1 MTFPSDALCGSFLFS
16 FSRKPDDF
24 FCQPTTKSPYFA
36 PPGPAENQSQSSNLV
51 FSSARDARE
60 EEKINQRVVRDLR
73 DFKMT
78 TSDSYEPNHHTSSSR
93 PCCSEAI
100 VTQSSEP
107 VCASIGE
114 MANAPLLTAHTE
126 KKLFLYVRET
136 NRGFAAASSSSST
149 CTFLPLPNC
158 DFFLQSQK
166 ISPNQFADLFIE
178 NLALPFDSVDSL
190 SHTRTRRHRRKNTPS
205 KTIPSRGKLRRRN
218 RTLPQ
223 VRRGVG
229 CTLPRIRC
237 SFFAESAKNGDGGG

>member
-1 MTFPSDALCGSFLFS
+1 
-16 FSRKPDDF
+16 
-24 FCQPTTKSPYFA
+24 
-36 PPGPAENQSQSSNLV
+36 
-51 FSSARDARE
+51 
-60 EEKINQRVVRDLR
+60 
-73 DFKMT
+73 MT

-136 NRGFAAASSSSST
+136 NRGFAAASSSSS

-178 NLALPFDSVDSL
+178 NLALPLIRSTH
-190 SHTRTRRHRRKNTPS
+190 SHTHVRGDIDGKTHRANDPVPW
-205 KTIPSRGKLRRRN
+205 KTSSQKSDTSAGSSW
-218 RTLPQ
+218 
-223 VRRGVG
+223 VG

>member
-1 MTFPSDALCGSFLFS
+1 
-16 FSRKPDDF
+16 
-24 FCQPTTKSPYFA
+24 
-36 PPGPAENQSQSSNLV
+36 
-51 FSSARDARE
+51 
-60 EEKINQRVVRDLR
+60 
-73 DFKMT
+73 
-78 TSDSYEPNHHTSSSR
+78 
-93 PCCSEAI
+93 
-100 VTQSSEP
+100 
-107 VCASIGE
+107 

-178 NLALPFDSVDSL
+178 NLALPLIRSTH
-190 SHTRTRRHRRKNTPS
+190 SHTHVRGDIDGKTHRAKR
-205 KTIPSRGKLRRRN
+205 IPSRGKLRRRN

>member
-1 MTFPSDALCGSFLFS
+1 MHFVARFFFS

-126 KKLFLYVRET
+126 KK
-136 NRGFAAASSSSST
+136 
-149 CTFLPLPNC
+149 TFPLC
-158 DFFLQSQK
+158 ARDQQ
-166 ISPNQFADLFIE
+166 
-178 NLALPFDSVDSL
+178 
-190 SHTRTRRHRRKNTPS
+190 
-205 KTIPSRGKLRRRN
+205 
-218 RTLPQ
+218 
-223 VRRGVG
+223 
-229 CTLPRIRC
+229 RIRC
-237 SFFAESAKNGDGGG
+237 CFFFFFYLHFPTASKLRLFSPKPKNFAKSIC